1 MLPKAFLCKM
11 DPMATKILNL
21 KQPVN
26 QQLAHSDPVGKGQE
40 SNQKRVIE
48 SLICAGPCAKCL
60 RESKKF
66 KIQGG

>member
-1 MLPKAFLCKM
+1 MQNGSHGNQ
-11 DPMATKILNL
+11 NL
-21 KQPVN
+21 KSKTEPVN

-40 SNQKRVIE
+40 SNQIRVIE